1 MAGTVLTFQ
10 LTDKENAT
18 LKDLCTV
25 AGLLLR
31 KVEPAEYGKTLGAL
45 AASSPDTGAAGW
57 RPPLPEKMI
66 VFADVPDELLDMLLS
81 MLRALEIG
89 VGSYKAVLTEMN
101 VQWTVPELFAELR
114 REREEIEKRA

>member
-10 LTDKENAT
+10 LTDKENAS

-25 AGLLLR
+25 TGLCLR
-31 KVEPAEYGKTLGAL
+31 KVEPAEYGKTLEAL
-45 AASSPDTGAAGW
+45 IENPSQTAAAGW

-66 VFADVPDELLDMLLS
+66 VFADVPDGLLDMLLS

-101 VQWTVPELFAELR
+101 AQWTVPELFAELR
-114 REREEIEKRA
+114 REREELEK